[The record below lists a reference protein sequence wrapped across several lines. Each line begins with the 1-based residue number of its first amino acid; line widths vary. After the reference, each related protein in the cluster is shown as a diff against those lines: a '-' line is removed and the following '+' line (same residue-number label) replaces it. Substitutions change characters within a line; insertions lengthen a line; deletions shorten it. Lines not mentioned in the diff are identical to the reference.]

1 MAVSPAAQSGF
12 DQAQLY
18 LWVKGL
24 ESKLNNLLREVDLLK
39 NDFIRK
45 NQDVRKEVKALG
57 EDMWAMKHEQTKTL
71 EKMDL
76 VIKELKQ
83 TAGMEEVQTIKKYL
97 DLWNPLHFVTQRD
110 VERVVEQSL
119 RAAHIPDEVVEQTD
133 KKEKHL
139 PFL

>member
-1 MAVSPAAQSGF
+1 MYMAVSPPQQNF

-133 KKEKHL
+133 KKEK
-139 PFL
+139 

>member
-1 MAVSPAAQSGF
+1 MAAAVPQSGNF